1 MPTFN
6 CKQCNKPFNAR
17 QADRNRGWARY
28 CSKSCKAKNQVQT
41 IPYNKD
47 KHESYIQDAWYV
59 DDLEDVGH
67 PLTSGFFGHG
77 QDT

>member
-28 CSKSCKAKNQVQT
+28 CSKSCKAKNQVKT
-41 IPYNKD
+41 IPYNK
-47 KHESYIQDAWYV
+47 YTY
-59 DDLEDVGH
+59 DDLDNHKH
-67 PLTSGFFGHG
+67 PMASGLFGHG
-77 QDT
+77 QS

>member
-28 CSKSCKAKNQVQT
+28 CSKSCKAKNQVQS
-41 IPYNKD
+41 IPHNK
-47 KHESYIQDAWYV
+47 YTY
-59 DDLEDVGH
+59 DDLDNHGH
-67 PLTSGFFGHG
+67 PMASGLFGHG
-77 QDT
+77 QS

>member
-28 CSKSCKAKNQVQT
+28 CSKNCKAKKQVQT
-41 IPYNKD
+41 IPYNK
-47 KHESYIQDAWYV
+47 YIY
-59 DDLEDVGH
+59 DDLDSLGH
-67 PLTSGFFGHG
+67 PMASGLFGHG
-77 QDT
+77 QN

>member
-6 CKQCNKPFNAR
+6 CKQCKKPFNAR

-28 CSKSCKAKNQVQT
+28 CSKSCKAKYQVKT

-59 DDLEDVGH
+59 DGNDVDDDEN
-67 PLTSGFFGHG
+67 FGNIMIEVN
-77 QDT
+77 